1 MRNGEPRLTR
11 SPTGVQEY
19 LLVTLPSMWI
29 LKLMGSMF
37 LRAEVEGRVAEKNLE
52 VRLRKDGVL
61 KEKLSCALQV
71 SKLHMQ
77 TSV

>member
-52 VRLRKDGVL
+52 G
-61 KEKLSCALQV
+61 
-71 SKLHMQ
+71 
-77 TSV
+77 